1 MKIRYDKEAD
11 ALYIDLID
19 LPSMESEEIAPGIIV
34 DYSKDGRI
42 VGIEVLN
49 ASQKLQEV
57 SGLTEIKKAA

>member
-11 ALYIDLID
+11 ALYIDLLD
-19 LPSMESEEIAPGIIV
+19 LSYMESEEIAPGIIV

-49 ASQKLQEV
+49 ASQKLHEV
-57 SGLTEIKKAA
+57 SGLTEIKKVA

>member
-1 MKIRYDKEAD
+1 
-11 ALYIDLID
+11 
-19 LPSMESEEIAPGIIV
+19 MESEEIAPGIIV